1 MRRALTVFRKT
12 FADLSSPKL
21 LTGFFVPFVS
31 IAWFFG
37 LALAENEISG
47 AAAPLARQETELFA
61 SFAVISYFWAAGIPV
76 LALGAVLCAN
86 TIAKEAEQ
94 GTLRILLSKP
104 VRRWEVFLGTFA
116 AVVAYSVLVTLTSL
130 LLSAVLLVVMG
141 DVGAAA
147 ISEGVFAAMPGN
159 LAFALLGASVVT
171 AVGLS
176 LAVFT
181 RNRLRTALGALVV
194 PALYFAFLPVRLFSG
209 GMYED
214 YHLYLLDVNYHFGNA
229 FVFVHEAVGDEFG
242 VRTQMMI
249 APWSGVYE
257 MPESGA
263 NTDQPLTAS
272 LDAVGHVPMEVS
284 VLLLALL
291 AVGTFAAGLYRF
303 ERMDV

>member
-1 MRRALTVFRKT
+1 MRRALTVLGKT

-21 LTGFFVPFVS
+21 LAGYFVPFLTV
-31 IAWFFG
+31 AWFLG
-37 LALAENEISG
+37 LVFADAEISG
-47 AAAPLARQETELFA
+47 GTAPLAQQETELFA

-86 TIAKEAEQ
+86 AIAKEAER

-104 VRRWEVFLGTFA
+104 VSRWEVFLGTFA
-116 AVVAYSVLVTLTSL
+116 AVVAYSVLVSLTSL
-130 LLSAVLLVVMG
+130 LLSAVLLVVMS
-141 DVGAAA
+141 DVDPAV
-147 ISEGVFAAMPGN
+147 IPEGVFAAMPGN
-159 LAFALLGASVVT
+159 LAFALLGSSVVT

-181 RNRLRTALGALVV
+181 RRRLRTALGALVL
-194 PALYFAFLPVRLFSG
+194 PALYFAFLPIRIFSG
-209 GMYED
+209 DTYED

-242 VRTQMMI
+242 VKAQTMI
-249 APWSGVYE
+249 SIWSGVYE

-263 NTDQPLTAS
+263 NAEQPLTAS
-272 LDAVGHVPMEVS
+272 LDPVGHVSMEAS
-284 VLLLALL
+284 FLLLALL
-291 AVGTFAAGLYRF
+291 AVGTVAAGLYRF